1 MKNDD
6 FMGFQNEDLM
16 TTEILVRFR
25 TDDEMKNK
33 DLVRLNKKN

>member
-1 MKNDD
+1 
-6 FMGFQNEDLM
+6 M

-33 DLVRLNKKN
+33 DLVRLKKKLNMMLANL